1 MYHIYKVTFQNDD
14 GKRKSLK
21 VEASGIIPAVQ
32 LAVQEAYFKNL
43 EVIGWDIVKAEDITK

>member
-1 MYHIYKVTFQNDD
+1 MYHIYKVTFQNDE

-32 LAVQEAYFKNL
+32 LAVQEACFKNL
-43 EVIGWDIVKAEDITK
+43 CVIGWDVVKAEDVTK